1 MVKIGVVAPGR
12 RLEPES
18 AARVS
23 AIAKAHA
30 PDADLTFH
38 PQCFLS
44 EGHFAGPDAARAA
57 AFLDFA
63 NDGGFDAIWFAR
75 GGYGACRI
83 APDALPQ
90 LNAAG
95 LRKTYLGYSDA
106 GFLLAGLYKAGAAG
120 VLHGPMPADILRN
133 GGEEAVRRA
142 LDCLTGSAGAQAAL
156 EPAAARASPRAA
168 FNMTVLSQ
176 LIGTSLQPDLAG
188 HVLCLE
194 EVSEHHYRIDRTLFH
209 ILNALP
215 RLSGLLLGRCSD
227 IPANDI
233 PFGLDEVEI
242 AKFWCAKTGTPFLG
256 RADIGHDVA
265 NKLVRF
271 GA

>member
-1 MVKIGVVAPGR
+1 MVRIGVVAPGR
-12 RLEPES
+12 RLEPET

-30 PDADLTFH
+30 PDAELEFH

-44 EGHFAGPDAARAA
+44 EGHFAGPDGARAA
-57 AFLDFA
+57 AFLDAA
-63 NDGGFDAIWFAR
+63 NDSSVDAIWFAR

-83 APDALPQ
+83 APEVMRRLGGHA
-90 LNAAG
+90 
-95 LRKTYLGYSDA
+95 LRKTYIGYSDA
-106 GFLLAGLYKAGAAG
+106 GFLLAGLYKAGASVVA
-120 VLHGPMPADILRN
+120 HGPMPADVLRD
-133 GGEEAVRRA
+133 GGEVAVRRG
-142 LDCLTGSAGAQAAL
+142 LDFLVHGAASVLSL
-156 EPAAARASPRAA
+156 EPTAARTAPRAA

-176 LIGTSLQPDLAG
+176 LIGTSLQPNLAG

-209 ILNALP
+209 ILSALP
-215 RLSGLLLGRCSD
+215 RLNGVLLGRCSD
-227 IPANDI
+227 IPSNDI

-242 AKFWCAKTGTPFLG
+242 AKFWCDKTGTPFLG
-256 RADIGHDVA
+256 RADIGHDAA
-265 NKLVRF
+265 NKVVRF